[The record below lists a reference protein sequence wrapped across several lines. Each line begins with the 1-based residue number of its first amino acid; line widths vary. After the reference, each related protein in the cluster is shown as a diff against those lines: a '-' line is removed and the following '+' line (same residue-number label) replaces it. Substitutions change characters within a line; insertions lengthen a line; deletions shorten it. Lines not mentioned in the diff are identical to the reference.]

1 MRSFSFQDC
10 KRDYVE
16 ALRVRQ
22 MAKQWYVIH
31 TQTGYE
37 DRVKTALE
45 SKVKTGLTKDL
56 VSQMLIP
63 IEQVSEVKGGKKKI
77 SQRKFFPGYIL
88 VEMELT
94 DETWYLIKNIP
105 GVTGFVGAGAR
116 PLPLKEEEVNT
127 ILKQAKEAKEKPT
140 PKVVFE
146 KGESIRVT
154 DGPFTNFN
162 GTIEEAN
169 PAKGKIKVMISIFG
183 RAAPVELETWQV
195 EKV

>member
-1 MRSFSFQDC
+1 
-10 KRDYVE
+10 
-16 ALRVRQ
+16 
-22 MAKQWYVIH
+22 MAKNWYVIH

-37 DRVKTALE
+37 DRVRTLLE
-45 SKVKTGLTKDL
+45 GKIKAGLAKDAIAQ
-56 VSQMLIP
+56 VMVP
-63 IEQVSEVKGGKKKI
+63 IEQVSEIKGGKKRI

-88 VEMELT
+88 IEMELT
-94 DETWYLIKNIP
+94 DESWYLIKSIP

-116 PLPLKEEEVNT
+116 PLPLKEEEVNS
-127 ILKQAKEAKEKPT
+127 ILKQAQDAKEKPT

-146 KGESIRVT
+146 KGEAVRVT

-169 PAKGKIKVMISIFG
+169 LAKGKIKVMISIFG
-183 RAAPVELETWQV
+183 RATPVELETWQV

>member
-1 MRSFSFQDC
+1 
-10 KRDYVE
+10 
-16 ALRVRQ
+16 

-37 DRVKTALE
+37 DKVRKSLE
-45 SKVKTGLTKDL
+45 AKIKAGLGGGGISQVL
-56 VSQMLIP
+56 VP
-63 IEQVSEVKGGKKKI
+63 IEQVSEIKGGKKKI
-77 SQRKFFPGYIL
+77 SERKFFPGYIL

-94 DETWYLIKNIP
+94 DDSWYLIKSIP

-116 PLPLKEEEVNT
+116 PLPLKEDEIDT

-140 PKVVFE
+140 PKVTFE
-146 KGESIRVT
+146 KGEAVRVT

-162 GTIEEAN
+162 GTIEDTN
-169 PAKGKIKVMISIFG
+169 VAKGKIKVMISIFG
-183 RAAPVELETWQV
+183 RATPVELETWQV

>member
-1 MRSFSFQDC
+1 
-10 KRDYVE
+10 
-16 ALRVRQ
+16 
-22 MAKQWYVIH
+22 MARHWYVIH

-37 DRVKTALE
+37 DRVKTSIE
-45 SKVKTGLTKDL
+45 SKMKAGLVKDTI
-56 VSQMLIP
+56 SQVLIP
-63 IEQVSEVKGGKKKI
+63 IEQVSEIKAGKKKI

-94 DETWYLIKNIP
+94 DENWYLIRNIT
-105 GVTGFVGAGAR
+105 GVTGFVGAGAKPI
-116 PLPLKEEEVNT
+116 PLREDEIDT
-127 ILKQAKEAKEKPT
+127 ILRQAKDAKEKPT

-146 KGESIRVT
+146 KGENVRVT

-169 PAKGKIKVMISIFG
+169 LTKGKIKVMISIFG
-183 RAAPVELETWQV
+183 RATPVELETWQV

>member
-1 MRSFSFQDC
+1 
-10 KRDYVE
+10 
-16 ALRVRQ
+16 
-22 MAKQWYVIH
+22 MAKQWFVIH

-45 SKVKTGLTKDL
+45 SKIKAGLCRDSI
-56 VSQMLIP
+56 SQVLIP
-63 IEQVSEVKGGKKKI
+63 IEQVSEIKAGKKKI

-94 DETWYLIKNIP
+94 DENWYLIKSIP

-116 PLPLKEEEVNT
+116 PLPLKEEEIET

-140 PKVVFE
+140 PKVIFE
-146 KGESIRVT
+146 KGESIRVN

-162 GTIEEAN
+162 GAIEEVN
-169 PAKGKIKVMISIFG
+169 LAKGKVKVMISIFG
-183 RAAPVELETWQV
+183 RATPVELETWQV